1 MNLSVHISKSHS
13 FYPIH
18 NVGFKD
24 SLTHWL
30 FGIKDHVLKFCLN
43 IGPFCINKK
52 RLDVNTRVISPTH
65 EEKAFAK
72 AKKLAKRDWTGPG
85 SGPKCKTK
93 SWCGE
98 NCGASPRN

>member
-1 MNLSVHISKSHS
+1 MNLSVDISKSHS
-13 FYPIH
+13 FDPIH

-43 IGPFCINKK
+43 IGPFCMNIK

-65 EEKAFAK
+65 EEKEKMNHEPDLFNE
-72 AKKLAKRDWTGPG
+72 TYGP
-85 SGPKCKTK
+85 
-93 SWCGE
+93 
-98 NCGASPRN
+98 